1 MQNITNKT
9 YIKRK
14 TISGSK
20 SPGLE
25 VLKVTKRPHPPA
37 KRRGQVRPFQTRFR
51 VKPDQKWLTC
61 SAWRLSPSVHKK
73 RKAGEGRGNQSEKL
87 THAHLHFK
95 AFKAAEEE
103 WFELSL
109 ILLLSRLSKFTAE
122 EGERGK
128 EGGTERVLLVFI
140 RDNFLIFFLCAFW
153 RLKLDP
159 LQMRRGKDRR
169 SDGKVPTAR
178 HASRSRK
185 WREGAG
191 GDRSQ

>member
-1 MQNITNKT
+1 M
-9 YIKRK
+9 
-14 TISGSK
+14 
-20 SPGLE
+20 LE
-25 VLKVTKRPHPPA
+25 GFPHP
-37 KRRGQVRPFQTRFR
+37 FI
-51 VKPDQKWLTC
+51 
-61 SAWRLSPSVHKK
+61 KK

-128 EGGTERVLLVFI
+128 EEGMERLLLVFI

-169 SDGKVPTAR
+169 RDGKVPTAR

-185 WREGAG
+185 WKG
-191 GDRSQ
+191 GGGSQ